1 MHLLEFSFQYVEVL
15 VMLVFA
21 SLIGLLIYEFQG
33 MKTKLEER
41 AGINNEGMKLKL
53 QALERLTLYA
63 ERAGLQS
70 LVTRTQNNGPTPA
83 SLHLALIDT
92 LRSEYEYN
100 VTQQV
105 YVSPKIW
112 IAITR
117 LKDQN
122 IYIINQ
128 LASLLPAD
136 ATPLDFTKKIIEYS
150 MTENPALNMI
160 VLDALRF
167 EAKKVLE

>member
-1 MHLLEFSFQYVEVL
+1 MYLLEFNFQYVEVL

-21 SLIGLLIYEFQG
+21 FLLGLLIYEFQK

-70 LVTRTQNNGPTPA
+70 LVTRTQSNGITTA
-83 SLHLALIDT
+83 GYHLALIDT

-105 YVSPKIW
+105 YVSPEVW
-112 IAITR
+112 GAVSR

-128 LASLLPAD
+128 LAALLPAD
-136 ATPLDFTKKIIEYS
+136 ATANDFSKKIIEYS
-150 MTENPALNMI
+150 LTENPPLNVI

-167 EAKKVLE
+167 EAKKALD